1 MIELGAGITIGAGV
15 TIGQTAALV
24 TINYF
29 VTEDDNQLISEDGF
43 EFIEEN

>member
-1 MIELGAGITIGAGV
+1 MIELGAGITVGAGV
-15 TIGQTAALV
+15 TIGQTPALV